1 MASYILA
8 LDQGTTSSR
17 AILFDQQQN
26 IIGISQKEFTQH
38 YPREG
43 WVEHDP
49 MEIYSS
55 QYAVM
60 MEVITQTG
68 VEVSDIKGIGITNQR
83 ETTILWDKKTG
94 RPVYNAIVWQCR
106 RTADLVDELK
116 KKGLGEYIRE
126 ATGLVP
132 DAYFSATKI
141 AWILDHIPEGRERA
155 RRGEIL
161 FGTVDSWLIWK
172 LTGGKAHVT
181 DYTNASR
188 TMLYN
193 IHTLDWDDRLLEALD
208 IPRCMLPQ
216 VMDSSA
222 IYGYTTIQGE
232 SVPIAGIAG
241 DQQAALFGQCCF
253 EKGQAKNTYG
263 TGCFLLMNTG
273 ETPCVSENGLLTT
286 IAIGLNGKV
295 QYALEGSVFV
305 GGAVIQ
311 WLRDEM
317 RFITESKDAEY
328 YAQKV
333 EDTGGVYFVPAFT
346 GLGAP
351 HWDMYAR
358 GCIIGITRG
367 TKREH
372 IIRAAQESIAY
383 QSYDLVR
390 AMEQDTGRRIS
401 ELKVDGGASR
411 DAFLMQFQADILD
424 CEVRRP
430 MIRETTALGAAY
442 LAGLAVGVWKDR
454 EEIRSLWNCDVTFS
468 SRMEEERRKK
478 LLHGWHKAV
487 WDGELLSR
495 IKFAVCFALLA
506 LLQDLDTF
514 SLTGALPLRDQILHT
529 KAISKELDYSE
540 ENLDSFCDQSW
551 KSPSLSCEGFCSM
564 ISLLLG

>member
-1 MASYILA
+1 MARYILA

-17 AILFDQQQN
+17 AVLFDDQQN

-38 YPREG
+38 YPKEG

-60 MEVITQTG
+60 MEVIAKSG
-68 VEVSDIKGIGITNQR
+68 VDIKEIKGIGITNQR
-83 ETTILWDKKTG
+83 ETTILWDAKTG

-106 RTADLVDELK
+106 RTADIVDRLK
-116 KKGLGEYIRE
+116 QQGLSDYIRE
-126 ATGLVP
+126 TTGLLP

-141 AWILDHIPEGRERA
+141 CWILDRIPDGRERA
-155 RRGEIL
+155 KKGEIL

-172 LTGGKAHVT
+172 LTGGKVHVT

-193 IHTLDWDDRLLEALD
+193 INTLNWDKKLLEILD
-208 IPRCMLPQ
+208 IPCQMLPQ
-216 VMDSSA
+216 VKSSSE

-232 SVPIAGIAG
+232 SIPIAGIAG

-253 EKGQAKNTYG
+253 EQGQAKNTYG

-273 ETPCVSENGLLTT
+273 EKPCFSENGLLTT
-286 IAIGLNGKV
+286 IAVGIDGKV

-311 WLRDEM
+311 WIRDEM

-328 YAQKV
+328 YAKKV
-333 EDTGGVYFVPAFT
+333 DDTAGVYLVPAFT

-367 TKREH
+367 TRREH

-390 AMEQDTGRRIS
+390 AMEKDTGVSIK

-411 DAFLMQFQADILD
+411 DSFLMQFQADILD

-442 LAGLAVGVWKDR
+442 LAGLAVGIWKDK
-454 EEIRSLWNCDVTFS
+454 EEIRSLWNCDVTFAS
-468 SRMEEERRKK
+468 QMEEERRKK
-478 LLHGWHKAV
+478 LLRGWHRAV
-487 WDGELLSR
+487 ER
-495 IKFAVCFALLA
+495 
-506 LLQDLDTF
+506 
-514 SLTGALPLRDQILHT
+514 
-529 KAISKELDYSE
+529 
-540 ENLDSFCDQSW
+540 
-551 KSPSLSCEGFCSM
+551 SM
-564 ISLLLG
+564 GWAE

>member
-1 MASYILA
+1 MAQYILA

-17 AILFDQQQN
+17 AILFDKQQN

-38 YPREG
+38 YPKEG

-60 MEVITQTG
+60 MEVIAQSG
-68 VEVSDIKGIGITNQR
+68 VDVKDIKGIGITNQR
-83 ETTILWDKKTG
+83 ETTILWDAKTG

-106 RTADLVDELK
+106 RTADRIDQLK
-116 KKGLGEYIRE
+116 QQGLEEYIRKT
-126 ATGLVP
+126 TGLVP

-141 AWILDHIPEGRERA
+141 AWILDHVPQGRERA
-155 RRGEIL
+155 KKGEIL

-172 LTGGKAHVT
+172 LSGGKVHVT

-188 TMLYN
+188 TMLFN
-193 IHTLDWDDRLLEALD
+193 INTLSWDEKLLDALD
-208 IPRCMLPQ
+208 IPVQMLPQ
-216 VMDSSA
+216 VKNSSE
-222 IYGYTTIQGE
+222 IYAYTTIQGE
-232 SVPIAGIAG
+232 EIPIAGIAG

-253 EKGQAKNTYG
+253 EQGQAKNTYG

-273 ETPCVSENGLLTT
+273 DKPCFSQNGLITT
-286 IAIGLNGKV
+286 IAIGMNGKV

-311 WLRDEM
+311 WIRDEM
-317 RFITESKDAEY
+317 RFINESKDAEY

-333 EDTGGVYFVPAFT
+333 EDTGGVYLVPAFT

-383 QSYDLVR
+383 QSYDLVK
-390 AMEQDTGRRIS
+390 AMEKDTGVSIR

-411 DAFLMQFQADILD
+411 DAFLMQFQADVLD

-442 LAGLAVGVWKDR
+442 LAGLAVGVWKDTD
-454 EEIRSLWNCDVTFS
+454 EIRKLWNCDTVFQS
-468 SRMEEERRKK
+468 QMKAERRER
-478 LLHGWHKAV
+478 L
-487 WDGELLSR
+487 
-495 IKFAVCFALLA
+495 
-506 LLQDLDTF
+506 
-514 SLTGALPLRDQILHT
+514 LRDWHR
-529 KAISKELDYSE
+529 AVERSKG
-540 ENLDSFCDQSW
+540 W
-551 KSPSLSCEGFCSM
+551 AM
-564 ISLLLG
+564 